1 MAGGTFS
8 PGEVK
13 VRPGNYHREVS
24 DITANLAGNINGI
37 GAGLIKANWGP
48 LNEAVA
54 FDGSTDVNAVFG
66 SGQTESLIT
75 EMFNGGITSGFFVR
89 IGTGGTA
96 PKITLKDTASSP
108 AAAVEIT
115 GKYVGTRAFTA
126 TVRTSLINTEEKEL
140 IILDGTSEYAK
151 VSFEAGT
158 NEPDALVKA
167 INSTL
172 TDFTA
177 KKSGSGGNGT
187 LAAVTQSPFTAGTN
201 PTVSTAQYSTGLSVL
216 EAYEW
221 NCLCVDTEDVAVHA
235 LIPPYLNR
243 IYAAGSY
250 PLACIAEKAKGDGA
264 VTLDERIAHA
274 AAFNNRMVHYVLNPT
289 YDSAGN
295 LYDGWKNAAR
305 IGGYIAAINTND
317 TLTGKPVTGYTSLAE
332 PLTNTQIINAL
343 KKGCIVLSRNRK
355 GQIVIEQGINTLITP
370 SGDED
375 EGWKK
380 IRRVKVRY
388 ELIQRIMATLDELR
402 VDNDEQG
409 RAAVIAAAYGVYS
422 EMVGENK
429 LLAGGSVILDESKKP
444 RGDSAWFKVLCDD
457 KDSLEKTYSTFRF
470 RFAPEE

>member
-24 DITANLAGNINGI
+24 DTTANLAGAINGI

-48 LNEAVA
+48 LNEAVV

-75 EMFNGGITSGFFVR
+75 EMFNGGITSGYFVR
-89 IGTGGTA
+89 IGSGGTA
-96 PKITLKDTASSP
+96 PTITLKNAGGSNALKIS
-108 AAAVEIT
+108 
-115 GKYVGTRAFTA
+115 GKYVGARTFTA
-126 TVRTSLINTEEKEL
+126 TVRISLINSTEKEL
-140 IILDGTSEYAK
+140 IIFDGTSEFAK
-151 VSFEAGT
+151 VTFTAGGNEVKTLVKSIKENLSDFTAEIIEAGT
-158 NEPDALVKA
+158 GEGQSIREVAQA
-167 INSTL
+167 A
-172 TDFTA
+172 FT
-177 KKSGSGGNGT
+177 T
-187 LAAVTQSPFTAGTN
+187 GTN
-201 PTVSTAQYSTGLSVL
+201 PTVAAAQYSMGFSVL

-221 NCLCVDTEDVAVHA
+221 NCLCVDTEDAAIHA
-235 LIPPYLNR
+235 LIAPYLNR

-264 VTLDERIAHA
+264 VALDERIAHA
-274 AAFNNRMVHYVLNPT
+274 AAFNNRMMHYVLNPA

-295 LYDGWKNAAR
+295 LYDGWRNAAR
-305 IGGYIAAINTND
+305 IGGYIASINTND

-343 KKGCIVLSRNRK
+343 KKGCIVLSRNRR

-370 SGDED
+370 SDDED